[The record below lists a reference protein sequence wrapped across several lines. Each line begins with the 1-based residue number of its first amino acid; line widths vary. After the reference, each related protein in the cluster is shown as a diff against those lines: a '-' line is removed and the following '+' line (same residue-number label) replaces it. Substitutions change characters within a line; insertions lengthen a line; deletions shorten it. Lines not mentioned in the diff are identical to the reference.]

1 MTNCTTT
8 ARVVFDG
15 TAALDTLGTQL
26 VLIEGGRASREPL
39 RPRTTRHPRPA
50 SLSAKQS
57 RQFIVAFAVLIC
69 LAAALCLVREG
80 ALSRSVEVALD
91 AAPTA
96 TVVVDEGDTLW
107 SIASQSGVSGVDTSE
122 LVSWIERQNN
132 LSSGTITPGMRLVV
146 PCADAGR

>member
-8 ARVVFDG
+8 ARAAFDG
-15 TAALDTLGTQL
+15 TAALDTFGTQL
-26 VLIEGGRASREPL
+26 VLIEGGRASRERL
-39 RPRTTRHPRPA
+39 RPRAARHPRPA

-57 RQFIVAFAVLIC
+57 RQFIAAFAALIC
-69 LAAALCLVREG
+69 LAAVLCLVREG
-80 ALSRSVEVALD
+80 ILSHSVEVALD
-91 AAPTA
+91 HVPTA

-107 SIASQSGVSGVDTSE
+107 SIASQSGVSGVDTSD

-146 PCADAGR
+146 PRAEVGR